1 MRPFAAIAAVGLVI
15 ACSAPVPGGSPS
27 GTSPSAGAVAT
38 QPTQAQAQP
47 QPPAQ
52 RSSPSEASALPS
64 PGALSSPSGISSA
77 PLIQASFV
85 PLPSS
90 LHPYPDAAAFTQAW
104 LDAASLIW
112 GRADGGG
119 TLLMFDWGTLDFR
132 PAMATNLPSVSSDN
146 RVYTFTLRSDVRWSD
161 GNAVT
166 ASDFQF
172 AFDNASR
179 AENHFAQLDVL
190 QGIVGVRAPDAETL
204 EITLA
209 DARPRDVALS
219 IANALVPVPQAVWK
233 GKSWS
238 DPAANS
244 EITRP
249 SVVLG
254 PFSLKDRT
262 QDTHAAF
269 VPVPTYYVNP
279 PLVPRVEV
287 IVSPGPVAALDALA
301 SGQASWVPNLPAAL
315 YPQASASPTLDVQ
328 TWTPAN
334 APYRTIE
341 FNTTRTLLGDRR
353 VRQAL
358 AYAVNRGDLI
368 AQAENGLAV
377 PQLGFIQPTNDR
389 WLNSSL
395 SPYDLDLA
403 RARQL
408 LADAGCSLADGQLK
422 GPDGQRVR
430 LQIAFPTSSA
440 PRVRMASYLEAQYGQ
455 LGIAVELKGLDFAG
469 YTDLVT
475 NRRDFDVSLASYGG
489 GSIDPDLGP
498 KGQLMSNGPQNV
510 TGYANPQ
517 LDDLFRQAAQ
527 ELDQTRRKTL
537 YDQAQQI
544 VNADV
549 PSQYLYAL
557 KSIDAFSRLVH
568 HGPPGRGDRSDVNN
582 ALLTWRVDQ

>member
-1 MRPFAAIAAVGLVI
+1 MRRFAAIAAVVLLT
-15 ACSAPVPGGSPS
+15 ACSAPVPAGSPPS
-27 GTSPSAGAVAT
+27 TNSSAGGIAT
-38 QPTQAQAQP
+38 PAAQTGQP
-47 QPPAQ
+47 QPASASPPVPPGSASPA
-52 RSSPSEASALPS
+52 AALPS
-64 PGALSSPSGISSA
+64 PSPVASAALIEASFA
-77 PLIQASFV
+77 PLPA
-85 PLPSS
+85 S
-90 LHPYPDAAAFTQAW
+90 LHPYPDAAGFTQAW

-119 TLLMFDWGTLDFR
+119 TLLMFDWSTLDFR
-132 PAMATNLPSVSSDN
+132 PAMATSLPSVSSDS
-146 RVYTFTLRSDVRWSD
+146 RVYTFTLRSDLRWSD
-161 GNAVT
+161 GSAVT

-179 AENHFAQLDVL
+179 AENHFAQIDVL
-190 QGIVGVRAPDAETL
+190 QSIVGVRTPDARTV

-219 IANALVPVPQAVWK
+219 IANDLVPVPQHIWS
-233 GKSWS
+233 GKSWT
-238 DPAANS
+238 DPVANS

-254 PFSLKDRT
+254 PFSLTDRT
-262 QDTHAAF
+262 QNTRAAF
-269 VPVPTYYVNP
+269 LPVSNYYVNR
-279 PLVPRVEV
+279 PLLPRVDV
-287 IVSPGPVAALDALA
+287 VVSAGPAAALDAIVKGEANWL
-301 SGQASWVPNLPAAL
+301 PNVPAAL
-315 YPQASASPTLDVQ
+315 YDQASGEPNLDVQ

-341 FNTTRTLLGDRR
+341 FNTSRPLLGDRR

-358 AYAVNRGDLI
+358 AYAVSRGDLI
-368 AQAENGLAV
+368 AQAENNLAV
-377 PQLGFIQPTNDR
+377 PQLGFVQPTNDR
-389 WLNSSL
+389 WLNPSL
-395 SPYDLDLA
+395 TPYDLDLA

-408 LADAGCSLADGQLK
+408 LADAGCTLADGQLK

-440 PRVRMASYLEAQYGQ
+440 ARVRMASYLETQYAK
-455 LGIAVELKGLDFAG
+455 LGIAVDLKALDFTA

-475 NRRDFDVSLASYGG
+475 NRRDFDVSLATYGG

-510 TGYANPQ
+510 TGYSNPQ
-517 LDDLFRQAAQ
+517 LDDVFRQAAQ
-527 ELDQTRRKTL
+527 ELDPTRRKTL

-557 KSIDAFSRLVH
+557 KSIDAFSRRVH
-568 HGPPGRGDRSDVNN
+568 HTPPARGDRSDVNN
-582 ALLTWRVDQ
+582 ALLTWTVDQ